1 LLPRVQELTAE
12 AVARYGQLPGEQDE
26 ERETV
31 VRDWAQEIQ
40 SLGIEV
46 KGIWLVD
53 FDSGAGYYCWKY
65 PEMALNHFHGYEE
78 GFSGRLPLN

>member
-1 LLPRVQELTAE
+1 VRCCAVREQTAE
-12 AVARYGQLPGEQDE
+12 AVRASAELPGPRTG
-26 ERETV
+26 RESV
-31 VRDWAQEIQ
+31 VRDWAEEML

-65 PEMALNHFHGYEE
+65 PD
-78 GFSGRLPLN
+78 SR